1 MLIPNDTF
9 CFLVY
14 YYFNYGFNTVFPLCL
29 YTLLVLFLDSGFLI
43 LKHMQQFNLDFD
55 DMAVKHFYLFV
66 KNGCC

>member
-29 YTLLVLFLDSGFLI
+29 YTLLVLFLDSWFAYSEAYGT
-43 LKHMQQFNLDFD
+43 
-55 DMAVKHFYLFV
+55 V
-66 KNGCC
+66 